1 MCKRV
6 LCGFQG
12 HVFLLFQIDDS
23 EEDLRVVTPG
33 FGEYTEKKESK
44 GECNRKVSWRFPEY
58 CFVSREIFWLSFI
71 FFRLVLRFPPHKGRF
86 DLLFPLRERDEGRW
100 GRRSLSRLLKSK
112 MAAVLHRNSM
122 DRDNEYHSQLRLIKR
137 IIKNNTIYYIKVS
150 GIPSGNKSIKTT
162 YPHMWRYDILT

>member
-44 GECNRKVSWRFPEY
+44 GECNRKVS
-58 CFVSREIFWLSFI
+58 
-71 FFRLVLRFPPHKGRF
+71 
-86 DLLFPLRERDEGRW
+86 
-100 GRRSLSRLLKSK
+100 
-112 MAAVLHRNSM
+112 
-122 DRDNEYHSQLRLIKR
+122 
-137 IIKNNTIYYIKVS
+137 
-150 GIPSGNKSIKTT
+150 
-162 YPHMWRYDILT
+162 